1 MIRLSTPRPHS
12 ATRRLIRAAAVA
24 AAAALLLAGCAT
36 GAPAAGSSGAGS
48 SGAGTSG
55 TDRADEAS
63 AAPACAAPALPDG
76 AIDLTAQTGPAT
88 ACTAHSD
95 LHSPAPATP
104 AMPVTVTDA
113 QGTEVTVTSVDRI
126 LALDLSGT
134 LASTVFALGLG
145 DRVVGRDV
153 STGFAEAS
161 DLPLVTQNGH
171 QLNAEAILALD
182 PDVILTDS
190 SIGPW
195 DVVLQMREAGIPVV
209 VMPSKRSIGTI
220 GELVTDVA
228 AALGVPAE
236 GERLAAAAEQAVEAS
251 AARLHEVA
259 ERADAPLR
267 MMFLYVRGQANVYYV
282 FGEESGADELIHAV
296 GGVDAA
302 AEAGITGMRPLT
314 AEAIVTAAP
323 DLVLLMSKG
332 LESVGGVD
340 GLLDSVPA
348 LAQTPAG
355 EQRRFVD
362 MADHEI
368 LSFGPDYAAVIDALG
383 AAIYAPGT
391 TAAPASSDSTR

>member
-1 MIRLSTPRPHS
+1 MTRLSSSNPHT
-12 ATRRLIRAAAVA
+12 ATRRLIRAAALAIVGGV
-24 AAAALLLAGCAT
+24 LLAGCAT
-36 GAPAAGSSGAGS
+36 DAPGAGS
-48 SGAGTSG
+48 SGPGSSG
-55 TDRADEAS
+55 AVHGDEAS
-63 AAPACAAPALPDG
+63 AACAAPVVPEG
-76 AIDLTAQTGPAT
+76 RIDVTAQTGPAT
-88 ACTAHSD
+88 ACTADSD
-95 LHSPAPATP
+95 LHSPAPAAP

-113 QGTEVTVTSVDRI
+113 QGTEVTVTSADRI
-126 LALDLSGT
+126 LALDVSGT

-182 PDVILTDS
+182 PSVILTDS

-195 DVVLQMREAGIPVV
+195 DVVLQMRETGIPVV
-209 VMPSKRSIGTI
+209 VMPAKRSIDTI

-236 GERLAAAAEQAVEAS
+236 GQRLAAAAEQAVEAS
-251 AARLHEVA
+251 TARLHEVA
-259 ERADAPLR
+259 EATDAPVR

-340 GLLDSVPA
+340 GLLESVPA

-355 EQRRFVD
+355 EHRRFVD
-362 MADHEI
+362 MADHQI
-368 LSFGPDYAAVIDALG
+368 LSFGPDYATVIDALG
-383 AAIYAPGT
+383 AAIYAPGAVAGAV
-391 TAAPASSDSTR
+391 AAPASPDTAR

>member
-1 MIRLSTPRPHS
+1 MPRFSIPTPRT
-12 ATRRLIRAAAVA
+12 AARRRSRAVA
-24 AAAALLLAGCAT
+24 ATLAAALLLTGCAT
-36 GAPAAGSSGAGS
+36 AAPAADGPPE
-48 SGAGTSG
+48 T
-55 TDRADEAS
+55 S
-63 AAPACAAPALPDG
+63 AATACAPAALPDG
-76 AIDLTAQTGPAT
+76 PIHRTAQTGPAT
-88 ACTAHSD
+88 ACTADSD

-104 AMPVTVTDA
+104 VMPVTVTDA
-113 QGTEVTVTSVDRI
+113 QGTEVTVESADRI

-153 STGFAEAS
+153 STGFAEAA

-182 PDVILTDS
+182 PSVILTDS

-195 DVVLQMREAGIPVV
+195 DVVLQMREAGVPVV

-220 GELVTDVA
+220 GELVNDVA
-228 AALGVPAE
+228 EALGVPAE
-236 GERLAAAAEQAVEAS
+236 GAELAATAEQAVEAS
-251 AARLHEVA
+251 AARLQA
-259 ERADAPLR
+259 IAADGSGEPLR

-282 FGEESGADELIHAV
+282 FGEESGADELIRAL

-323 DLVLLMSKG
+323 ELVLLMSKG

-340 GLLDSVPA
+340 GLLESVPA

-391 TAAPASSDSTR
+391 GR